1 MCLLGEEREQLY
13 LVSTWYRELEE
24 YAWEAGSSGDE
35 GEEEVQGW
43 LKGSL

>member
-1 MCLLGEEREQLY
+1 MCFLGEEREQLY
-13 LVSTWYRELEE
+13 LVSMWYPELEE
-24 YAWEAGSSGDE
+24 YTWEAGSSGDE